1 MKITAEV
8 QLLGKTLGSTKLI
21 LDEAEAVND
30 IAKLIYNYLKDFP
43 GEEPLHIVIERS
55 IPFRG

>member
-1 MKITAEV
+1 V
-8 QLLGKTLGSTKLI
+8 SGKTLASTKTI
-21 LDEAEAVND
+21 LSEDDAVNE